1 MASFA
6 AAFYTFSPLRDSLS
20 TLLDPANC
28 RRCMLPCTGYPR
40 RARAAARSA
49 TDARPRTTTAHE
61 WSRRL
66 TANRAVHVP
75 LLETARRSWN
85 GAGNVYPL
93 PGRPP
98 GNQVS
103 VTSTSLSFARR
114 VETADLV
121 FALKRYYVL
130 NDLKRLS
137 RLEEHVRT
145 IVNGRIPIVYPYNLG
160 TTIRLIVVCPYRD
173 SRRGA

>member
-1 MASFA
+1 MLSLPAVG
-6 AAFYTFSPLRDSLS
+6 TLRI
-20 TLLDPANC
+20 
-28 RRCMLPCTGYPR
+28 
-40 RARAAARSA
+40 
-49 TDARPRTTTAHE
+49 
-61 WSRRL
+61 
-66 TANRAVHVP
+66 
-75 LLETARRSWN
+75 
-85 GAGNVYPL
+85 GNVT
-93 PGRPP
+93 GRPP
-98 GNQVS
+98 GNQPA
-103 VTSTSLSFARR
+103 SLSFARR

>member
-20 TLLDPANC
+20 QQLVNTHLEPANC
-28 RRCMLPCTGYPR
+28 RCMLPCTGYPR
-40 RARAAARSA
+40 RARAARAARSA

-85 GAGNVYPL
+85 GAGNVPVGTL
-93 PGRPP
+93 RIGNVPGGGHR
-98 GNQVS
+98 GG
-103 VTSTSLSFARR
+103 ST
-114 VETADLV
+114 
-121 FALKRYYVL
+121 
-130 NDLKRLS
+130 
-137 RLEEHVRT
+137 
-145 IVNGRIPIVYPYNLG
+145 G
-160 TTIRLIVVCPYRD
+160 IVVVRAA
-173 SRRGA
+173 R

>member
-1 MASFA
+1 MSTVTLCLCWSGPDAGRSAAPAALATAVRTVGGSRHVASFA

-85 GAGNVYPL
+85 GAGNVPVGTIRIGNV

-98 GNQVS
+98 GNQPA
-103 VTSTSLSFARR
+103 SLSFARR

-130 NDLKRLS
+130 ND
-137 RLEEHVRT
+137 
-145 IVNGRIPIVYPYNLG
+145 Y
-160 TTIRLIVVCPYRD
+160 
-173 SRRGA
+173 

>member
-6 AAFYTFSPLRDSLS
+6 AAFYYTFSPLRDSLS

-75 LLETARRSWN
+75 LLETARRS
-85 GAGNVYPL
+85 
-93 PGRPP
+93 R
-98 GNQVS
+98 
-103 VTSTSLSFARR
+103 
-114 VETADLV
+114 
-121 FALKRYYVL
+121 
-130 NDLKRLS
+130 
-137 RLEEHVRT
+137 
-145 IVNGRIPIVYPYNLG
+145 G
-160 TTIRLIVVCPYRD
+160 TGPATYR
-173 SRRGA
+173 

>member
-85 GAGNVYPL
+85 GAGNVPVGTLPVSATYP
-93 PGRPP
+93 GGHR
-98 GNQVS
+98 GINRHRCRS
-103 VTSTSLSFARR
+103 
-114 VETADLV
+114 
-121 FALKRYYVL
+121 
-130 NDLKRLS
+130 
-137 RLEEHVRT
+137 
-145 IVNGRIPIVYPYNLG
+145 
-160 TTIRLIVVCPYRD
+160 
-173 SRRGA
+173 RGALRLRIWCSR